1 MTQTQTKT
9 KTQQALIQARAAAQ
23 QLHGALSD
31 AASSARGAV
40 TADLEAVEQ
49 KTRELMETL
58 KYSMSV
64 QDEKARKHLKEALV
78 NLEAAQKH
86 AMKGAK
92 SVGQVL
98 QDSVRKT
105 LAEARVTAQHISEAL
120 AEERSASAPK
130 SKN

>member
-1 MTQTQTKT
+1 MAQTQS
-9 KTQQALIQARAAAQ
+9 KTQEALIQARAAAQ
-23 QLHGALSD
+23 ELHGALSD
-31 AASSARGAV
+31 AASKARGAV

-49 KTRELMETL
+49 KTRALMETL
-58 KYSMSV
+58 KSSASV
-64 QDEKARKHLKEALV
+64 QDEKARKHLKEALA
-78 NLEAAQKH
+78 NLEAAQNH

-105 LAEARVTAQHISEAL
+105 LAEARNTAQHISEAL

-130 SKN
+130 RKN

>member
-1 MTQTQTKT
+1 MTQTQS
-9 KTQQALIQARAAAQ
+9 KTQEALTRARAAAQ
-23 QLHGALSD
+23 ELHGALSD

-40 TADLEAVEQ
+40 TADLEAVQQ
-49 KTRELMETL
+49 KTRALMETL
-58 KYSMSV
+58 KSSASV
-64 QDEKARKHLKEALV
+64 QDEKARKHLKEALA

-86 AMKGAK
+86 AMTGAK

-105 LAEARVTAQHISEAL
+105 LAEARITAQHISEAL